1 MDVEKRIAELEQQ
14 VRSMSEELGRLRSEE
29 PAAREKPASGSEG
42 ALVRDVRDKIDRA
55 LRGESLDQIEARIGG
70 VWISRLAVVCIMT
83 ALALMAQATFVSDQ
97 FPVAWKAAFLFGV
110 SLGFMG
116 YGLIFRRSQEFFAE
130 AMLGC
135 GLAVL
140 YYATY
145 AIFFLDQM
153 RLVPMPW
160 LGVPALLACL
170 AFMGVVAH
178 WQRSLTVAGIALFL
192 TYYTVAMSAS
202 QTPTLPNLIYALSTC
217 AGLATISLL
226 FHVAHRWML
235 FSWATLIATH
245 GTYLYFFWRKPVG
258 LAVDD
263 HTYFWI
269 SNGFLTLCYV
279 VFSITCI
286 VDARKTGEYRKGV
299 APMAGLNSFVYL
311 VLIWISVRWYYL
323 EQEWAFRT
331 VTASMMLALAL
342 LAHFTGPRRN
352 YLFQVFAAKTII
364 MFTLALESYLSGET
378 LLVAMA
384 IEGLGLAFSY
394 RRSGIV
400 TFKVLGLAL
409 LAATFT
415 GCLLYVSSNATTNVL
430 GYSIPSNWFSALGA
444 SFVFTV
450 TAWFYEKFVR
460 RFVPEQR
467 TTKGQWFL
475 ADTPLDLHNTSLA
488 IVHAAAAA
496 LIILTITIM
505 SLGEDPALPY
515 YLALGGVIMAVW
527 GLVLRTPQIDVAS
540 VLLIAA
546 SHVCFH
552 LFLWLPL
559 IDGFET
565 QPNFAIYT
573 SLLAGFTYIG
583 ALAWERYLTRY
594 VRGGSELEHDLVAS
608 VPYLAATFLLTTLLR
623 LELPLLYV
631 PAAQGTLGMT
641 LLLTGSITRYTGIKA
656 SGVMALVL
664 GTLSFYLGFFGDAPL
679 HREPQYL
686 LYLGLFVCTFIG
698 SERLFVLFQ
707 RFERVPS
714 KFEDLLRT
722 MLVAGAVLVG
732 MVGMYMHNPSWSF
745 ALHLLAY
752 ALLLFVLGALFREGR
767 YRWSAI
773 VMIAAVCVFAFS
785 RFDEMSP
792 AYRFFTFGAAALVTL
807 PVSWSYTWGRRRQAA
822 AARAANPTAPAKKVV
837 PSSADTH
844 D

>member
-14 VRSMSEELGRLRSEE
+14 VRSMSDELRRLRADA
-29 PAAREKPASGSEG
+29 PAGRGKSGAGGAHEG

-83 ALALMAQATFVSDQ
+83 ALALLAQATFVSEQ
-97 FPVAWKAAFLFGV
+97 FPVAWKAAFLYGV
-110 SLGFMG
+110 SVGFVG
-116 YGLIFRRSQEFFAE
+116 YGLLFRRSQEFFAE

-145 AIFFLDQM
+145 AVFFLDQM
-153 RLVPMPW
+153 RLVPWPW

-170 AFMGVVAH
+170 GVMGAVAH
-178 WQRSLTVAGIALFL
+178 RQRSLTVAGIALFL
-192 TYYTVAMSAS
+192 TYYTVAVSAS

-217 AGLATISLL
+217 AGLATISLV
-226 FHVAHRWML
+226 FHVSHRWML

-245 GTYLYFFWRKPVG
+245 GTYLYFFWRKPIG

-269 SNGFLTLCYV
+269 SNGFLTLCYI

-299 APMAGLNSFVYL
+299 APMAGVNSFVYL

-331 VTASMMLALAL
+331 VTASLMLGLAL

-364 MFTLALESYLSGET
+364 MFTLALESFLSGET
-378 LLVAMA
+378 LLIAMA

-400 TFKVLGLAL
+400 MFKVMGLGL
-409 LAATFT
+409 LAVSFG
-415 GCLLYVSSNATTNVL
+415 GCLLTVSSTAPAEFL
-430 GYSIPSNWFSALGA
+430 GYTVPARWFSCIGAAL
-444 SFVFTV
+444 VFTV

-460 RFVPEQR
+460 RFVPEER

-475 ADTPLDLHNTSLA
+475 ADTPFDLHNTSLA

-496 LIILTITIM
+496 LLVLTVTIM
-505 SLGEDPALPY
+505 ALGEDPALPY
-515 YLALGGVIMAVW
+515 YLALGGVVMAVW

-540 VLLIAA
+540 VLLITAA
-546 SHVCFH
+546 HVCFH
-552 LFLWLPL
+552 LFLWMPL
-559 IDGFET
+559 IEGFET
-565 QPNFAIYT
+565 QPRFALYT
-573 SLLAGFTYIG
+573 SLLAAFTYVG
-583 ALAWERYLTRY
+583 ALAWERYLNRY
-594 VRGGSELEHDLVAS
+594 VKGGSELEHHLVAS
-608 VPYLAATFLLTTLLR
+608 VPYLAATFMLTTLLR

-631 PAAQGTLGMT
+631 PAAQGALGMA

-656 SGVMALVL
+656 SGVLALAL
-664 GTLSFYLGFFGDAPL
+664 GTVSYYLGFFGDAPL
-679 HREPQYL
+679 HQEPRYL
-686 LYLGLFVCTFIG
+686 LYLGLFVATFVG
-698 SERLFVLFQ
+698 SERLFVVLQ

-714 KFEDLLRT
+714 KLEDFLRT
-722 MLVAGAVLVG
+722 ILVAGAGVVG
-732 MVGMYMHNPSWSF
+732 MVGMYLHNPTWSF
-745 ALHLLAY
+745 SLHLLAF
-752 ALLLFVLGALFREGR
+752 AFIVFVLGAIFREGR
-767 YRWSAI
+767 YRWCSI
-773 VMIAAVCVFAFS
+773 VMIGVVCVFAFT

-792 AYRFFTFGAAALVTL
+792 LYRFLTFGAAAAVTL
-807 PVSWSYTWGRRRQAA
+807 PVSWSYTWGRRRSSQG
-822 AARAANPTAPAKKVV
+822 NSEPPTGP
-837 PSSADTH
+837 PH